1 MQVVGDSTLEA
12 MIQEKVKIL
21 HIDLLKDTLGMS
33 AESDLFKASRR
44 WLDKYKKRSGTHSIM
59 KHGEAASSNKVA
71 TDIIS

>member
-1 MQVVGDSTLEA
+1 
-12 MIQEKVKIL
+12 
-21 HIDLLKDTLGMS
+21 MS